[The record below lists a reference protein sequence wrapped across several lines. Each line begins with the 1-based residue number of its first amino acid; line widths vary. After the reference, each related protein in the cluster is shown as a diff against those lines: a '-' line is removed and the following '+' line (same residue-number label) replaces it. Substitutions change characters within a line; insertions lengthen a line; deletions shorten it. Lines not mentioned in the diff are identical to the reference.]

1 MRKLVVLLAMPSDF
15 DGIILNQ
22 TNFAKAKQYLG
33 TQHFQALYDIR
44 SPDGVCLHLEALAII
59 AGTIM
64 NGGTLFLVCPDFA
77 QLSQIPDSDS
87 LRWNDGK
94 LITTPNFYRYFQELI
109 QKHQFSVT
117 MPRKAALRFP
127 NF

>member
-33 TQHFQALYDIR
+33 TQHFQALYDMR
-44 SPDGVCLHLEALAII
+44 SSDGVCLHLEALAII

-64 NGGTLFLVCPDFA
+64 NGGTLFLVCPDFVR
-77 QLSQIPDSDS
+77 LSQIPDSDS
-87 LRWNDGK
+87 LRWNEGK
-94 LITTPNFYRYFQELI
+94 LIATPNFYHHLQTLI
-109 QKHQFSVT
+109 LSLIHI
-117 MPRKAALRFP
+117 
-127 NF
+127 

>member
-33 TQHFQALYDIR
+33 TQHFQALYDMR
-44 SPDGVCLHLEALAII
+44 SSDGVCLHLEALAII

-64 NGGTLFLVCPDFA
+64 NGGTLFLVCPDFVR
-77 QLSQIPDSDS
+77 LSQIPDSDS
-87 LRWNDGK
+87 LRWNEGK
-94 LITTPNFYRYFQELI
+94 LFNPYKRDKNANVLRIYARTAANFR
-109 QKHQFSVT
+109 T
-117 MPRKAALRFP
+117 AT
-127 NF
+127 